1 MQHQFSGIKCLIQRK
16 SSTTNT
22 FAWSHMAVAL
32 SLRNLAARV
41 VISSKRRKGVTKQI
55 KTVNWDC
62 SRKKFIFMCGGKES
76 CYRWWNIQLTAP
88 LKCHNL
94 INAFISLLFVS
105 YKWVVLFGFLLQS
118 LVFALNPK
126 LSQ

>member
-1 MQHQFSGIKCLIQRK
+1 MQHQFSGIKCLIQRN

-22 FAWSHMAVAL
+22 FAWSHIAVAL
-32 SLRNLAARV
+32 SLWNLAARV

-62 SRKKFIFMCGGKES
+62 SRKKFILMCGGKES

-94 INAFISLLFVS
+94 INAFISLLVVS